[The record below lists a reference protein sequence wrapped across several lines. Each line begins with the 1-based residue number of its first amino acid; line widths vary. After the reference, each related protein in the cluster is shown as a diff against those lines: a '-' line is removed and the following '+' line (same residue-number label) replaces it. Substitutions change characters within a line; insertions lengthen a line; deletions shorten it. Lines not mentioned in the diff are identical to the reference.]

1 MKKQIIIAKKP
12 CSFNGQKFFI
22 GNPIPSE
29 YVLDPNAQKSM
40 GVIEVVEVESD
51 NGNDGAAPTEGGSLL
66 PPSST
71 SDDEDQDNT
80 EDGQSE
86 GSENTE
92 GQEATKYSKSTLLRM
107 NRETLS
113 TLATE
118 RGIVVNAEMTKE
130 DIADLILEKQG
141 E

>member
-12 CSFNGQKFFI
+12 CSFNGRKFFI
-22 GNPIPSE
+22 GNTIPSE

-51 NGNDGAAPTEGGSLL
+51 TENDGAAPGEGGPLL

-71 SDDEDQDNT
+71 LDEDKNKEDQD
-80 EDGQSE
+80 D
-86 GSENTE
+86 
-92 GQEATKYSKSTLLRM
+92 QEATNYSKSTLLRM
-107 NRETLS
+107 TKDELV
-113 TLATE
+113 TLAAE
-118 RGIVVNAEMTKE
+118 RGIEVNAEMTKE
-130 DIADLILEKQG
+130 AIADLILEQQG